1 MDIKQIKQKYIN
13 KIDRSEIWDVDKEL
27 YLNWKSS
34 LKLVERLE
42 EIENILDDEY
52 ECKIERI
59 REAIDR

>member
-1 MDIKQIKQKYIN
+1 MDIKRIKRIYID

-27 YLNWKSS
+27 YLNWELS

-52 ECKIERI
+52 KCKIERI
-59 REAIDR
+59 REVIDR